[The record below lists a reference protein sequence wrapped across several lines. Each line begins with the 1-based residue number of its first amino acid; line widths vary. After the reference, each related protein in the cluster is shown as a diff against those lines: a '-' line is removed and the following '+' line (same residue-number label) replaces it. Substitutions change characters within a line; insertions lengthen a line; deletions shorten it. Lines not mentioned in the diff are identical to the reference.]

1 MAPASTEISA
11 GRPVSWAR
19 CCTSRRKRRAFVRPG
34 SAATSMI
41 RFTRCSASLRAIGRA
56 STISRWVAQSRTDA
70 LPRCLRTI
78 WRKHDEH
85 PDNLVD
91 FSQAFGATQLLQS
104 GHQPHSGYIEG
115 NQLLLF
121 SNQADAHREA
131 VGDALIGPG
140 QTLLNVGIQLPLAVN
155 WDKPTPE
162 GDLKTLADAITR
174 LQATLE
180 SLTRQLLDPAYVN
193 FTPKIAPKP
202 EALLVLRM
210 AGFARLWSAV

>member
-1 MAPASTEISA
+1 
-11 GRPVSWAR
+11 
-19 CCTSRRKRRAFVRPG
+19 
-34 SAATSMI
+34 MI

-78 WRKHDEH
+78 LRKHDEH

-91 FSQAFGATQLLQS
+91 FSQAFGATPLQS
-104 GHQPHSGYIEG
+104 AHQPHSGYIEG

-140 QTLLNVGIQLPLAVN
+140 QTLLNVRIHLPLA
-155 WDKPTPE
+155 
-162 GDLKTLADAITR
+162 
-174 LQATLE
+174 
-180 SLTRQLLDPAYVN
+180 SLDCGWRP
-193 FTPKIAPKP
+193 
-202 EALLVLRM
+202 
-210 AGFARLWSAV
+210 GS

>member
-1 MAPASTEISA
+1 PL
-11 GRPVSWAR
+11 
-19 CCTSRRKRRAFVRPG
+19 
-34 SAATSMI
+34 I
-41 RFTRCSASLRAIGRA
+41 RFSSWSASRRAIGRA
-56 STISRWVAQSRTDA
+56 STISRWVAQARRDA

-104 GHQPHSGYIEG
+104 AHQPHSGYIEG

-140 QTLLNVGIQLPLAVN
+140 QTLLNVGIHLPLA
-155 WDKPTPE
+155 
-162 GDLKTLADAITR
+162 
-174 LQATLE
+174 
-180 SLTRQLLDPAYVN
+180 SLDCGWRPGSLDG
-193 FTPKIAPKP
+193 
-202 EALLVLRM
+202 LREIDRSNR
-210 AGFARLWSAV
+210 GIKQFRF